1 MFSFIHLFFFILIV
15 SFTKYEL
22 LILMKSNLFNIST
35 FFMDQVF
42 GVMLKSSPTEA
53 QGKRKRER
61 QEDARIGF
69 EDGVKGLEPRNLLE
83 AEQGMEILSPLE
95 LPEGLQPC

>member
-1 MFSFIHLFFFILIV
+1 
-15 SFTKYEL
+15 
-22 LILMKSNLFNIST
+22 
-35 FFMDQVF
+35 MDKVF

-53 QGKRKRER
+53 QSKRKRER
-61 QEDARIGF
+61 QEDASIGF